1 MPSIVDR
8 TLIYGS
14 AGVRSPEKCEK
25 VLPELAMM
33 LMLLMMMMLH
43 LTINQVR

>member
-8 TLIYGS
+8 TLIYGA

-33 LMLLMMMMLH
+33 LMMMVH